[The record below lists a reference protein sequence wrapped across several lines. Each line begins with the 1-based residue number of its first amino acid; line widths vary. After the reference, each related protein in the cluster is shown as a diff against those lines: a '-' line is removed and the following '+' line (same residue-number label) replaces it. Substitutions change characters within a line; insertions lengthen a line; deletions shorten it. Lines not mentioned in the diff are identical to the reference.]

1 MQETKQPS
9 LQRAE
14 DRPFFWGIVGT
25 GVIARQF
32 ASDLSLLGNA
42 RVSAVFSRT
51 ERAAVAFADATGG
64 GAAFTEMD
72 RLLGDGH
79 IDAVYIATP
88 NSLHAAQAMQSI
100 QAGNPVLVE
109 KPVATS
115 SADARAVF
123 DAAAAHGVLAVEA
136 LWSRFLPGA
145 AAARQV
151 IASGALGAIERIDAE
166 LAYRRDET
174 AHSRFFD
181 PGLGGG
187 SALDLGVYP
196 LSLAMHL
203 MGTPDRVSGRWRRAR
218 SGVDMACEFEL
229 GFGAAEARLRC
240 GFDRDGA
247 NAMTIRGSAGALRLE
262 PPFLKVQCLTTFS
275 KAAAGLPLLGA
286 GASGLAG
293 RVLRRLPLPGRSV
306 SAHSFAGGGL
316 QFEADSFMKAVRAGQ
331 TRSDVVPPEHSIE
344 VLKAIEAVLGQP
356 PES

>member
-1 MQETKQPS
+1 MQETKQPL
-9 LQRAE
+9 LQRTE
-14 DRPFFWGIVGT
+14 DRPFSWGIVGT

-32 ASDLSLLGNA
+32 ASDLGLLANA
-42 RVSAVFSRT
+42 RIAAVCSRS
-51 ERAAVAFADATGG
+51 ERAAVQFADATGG
-64 GAAFTEMD
+64 GAAFTQLD
-72 RLLGDGH
+72 RLLGDGK

-88 NSLHAAQAMQSI
+88 NALHAAQAV
-100 QAGNPVLVE
+100 QAIEAGKPVLVE

-123 DAAAAHGVLAVEA
+123 DAAAANGVLAVEA

-145 AAARQV
+145 AAAREI

-174 AHSRFFD
+174 ADSRFFD
-181 PGLGGG
+181 PSLGGG

-203 MGTPDRVSGRWRRAR
+203 VGLPDRVSGRWRKAR

-229 GFGAAEARLRC
+229 GFGAAKATLRC

-247 NAMTIRGSAGALRLE
+247 NAMTIHGSAGALRIE
-262 PPFLKVQCLTTFS
+262 PPFLNTQRLTIFGRR
-275 KAAAGLPLLGA
+275 AAGLPLIGA

-293 RVLRRLPLPGRSV
+293 RMLRRVPLPGRGT
-306 SAHSFAGGGL
+306 SAHAFAGGGL
-316 QFEADSFMKAVRAGQ
+316 QFEADSFMHAVRAGE
-331 TRSDVVPPEHSIE
+331 TRSAVVPPGHSIE